1 MPHATVYTQPDCQPC
16 RGMKKLGLD
25 KHRIPYTERNIREDP
40 DALAELHVFYE
51 ACAPDR
57 HPTTPV
63 VVIDDADGHGSRE
76 ILFGLAIDELKALI
90 RDGRII
96 LEEAAA

>member
-1 MPHATVYTQPDCQPC
+1 MPARATVYSQPNCQPC
-16 RGMKKLGLD
+16 KAM
-25 KHRIPYTERNIREDP
+25 KHRLAALQVPYTERNIREDA

-57 HPTTPV
+57 HPATPV

-76 ILFGLAIDELKALI
+76 ILFGLALDELKALV

-96 LEEAAA
+96 LQEAA